1 MASDLIIVITGL
13 TASGKSRAALALA
26 ENLKGVVINADS
38 MQVYQALPILTAQP
52 TATDHDRSPHRL
64 YATIPPAQIS
74 SAGIWSQQAA
84 QEVEVARKENLVPIL
99 VGGTGL
105 YLKALF
111 QGIVDVPPISAEV
124 RNFVRERLEKR
135 GTTSIYE
142 ELCRADPAMAQ
153 KLRPQDTQ
161 RLVRAL
167 EVMLETG
174 RSLLEWQ
181 QSATKAALPSDQVL
195 LISFE
200 PDRATLLPAIAAR
213 LAQMV
218 ERGALEEVR
227 DLMKLNLPSDRP
239 ILRAVGFREFS
250 SYLEGRCSQE
260 EALAQAN
267 IASRQYAK
275 RQKTWL
281 RTQMRDLGKGQKIV
295 NTQFSESFAPEIL
308 SFVRSFD

>member
-26 ENLKGVVINADS
+26 ESLRGVIINADS

-52 TATDHDRSPHRL
+52 TAADHGRISHRL
-64 YATIPPAQIS
+64 YATISPAQIS
-74 SAGIWSQQAA
+74 SAGAWSQQAA
-84 QEVEVARKENLVPIL
+84 HEIEAARKKNYVPIL

-111 QGIVDVPPISAEV
+111 QGIVDVPLISAEV
-124 RNFVRERLEKR
+124 RNFVREKLEKE
-135 GTTSIYE
+135 GIGSIYA
-142 ELCRADPAMAQ
+142 ELSLADPAMAQ
-153 KLRPQDTQ
+153 KLPPQDTQ

-167 EVMLETG
+167 EVFTETG

-181 QSATKAALPSDQVL
+181 QSATKAALPSDKTV

-200 PDRATLLPAIAAR
+200 PDREILLPAIAAR
-213 LAQMV
+213 LTQMV
-218 ERGALEEVR
+218 ERGAIEEVR
-227 DLMKLNLPSDRP
+227 DLLQLNLPSDRP
-239 ILRAVGFREFS
+239 ILRAVGVREFS
-250 SYLEGRCSQE
+250 SYIQGGYTQE
-260 EALAQAN
+260 EALTQAN

-281 RTQMRDLGKGQKIV
+281 RTQMRNFGEGQKIV
-295 NTQFSESFAPEIL
+295 NAQFSESFVPEIL
-308 SFVRSFD
+308 SFVRSFH

>member
-1 MASDLIIVITGL
+1 MASDPIIVITGL

-26 ENLKGVVINADS
+26 ESLDGVIINADS

-52 TATDHDRSPHRL
+52 TAADHDRVLHRL

-74 SAGIWSQQAA
+74 SAGVWSQQAA
-84 QEVEVARKENLVPIL
+84 HEIDAARKRNCLPIL
-99 VGGTGL
+99 VGGSGL

-124 RNFVRERLEKR
+124 RNLVRGKLEKE
-135 GTTSIYE
+135 GIGGIYA
-142 ELCRADPAMAQ
+142 ELSLADPAMAQ
-153 KLRPQDTQ
+153 RLRPQDTQ

-167 EVMLETG
+167 EVFTETG

-181 QSATKAALPSDQVL
+181 QSATKAAVPSDKAV

-200 PDRATLLPAIAAR
+200 PDREILLPAIAAR
-213 LAQMV
+213 LRQMV
-218 ERGALEEVR
+218 ERGAIEEVR
-227 DLMKLNLPSDRP
+227 ALLQLNLPPDRP
-239 ILRAVGFREFS
+239 ILRAVGVSEFS
-250 SYLEGRCSQE
+250 SYIQGEYTQE
-260 EALAQAN
+260 EALIQAD

-281 RTQMRDLGKGQKIV
+281 RTQMRGFGVGQKIV
-295 NTQFSESFAPEIL
+295 NAQFSESFTSEIL
-308 SFVRSFD
+308 SFVRSFH

>member
-13 TASGKSRAALALA
+13 TAAGKSRAALALA
-26 ENLKGVVINADS
+26 ENLQGVVINADS

-52 TATDHDRSPHRL
+52 TPADHDRAPHRL
-64 YATIPPAQIS
+64 YATTPPEQIS
-74 SAGIWSQQAA
+74 SAGTWSQQAA
-84 QEVEVARKENLVPIL
+84 QEIAAARKQNRVPIL

-105 YLKALF
+105 YIKALF

-124 RNFVRERLEKR
+124 RKVVRERLAKE
-135 GTTSIYE
+135 GTTGIYA
-142 ELCRADPAMAQ
+142 ELCRNDPAMAQ
-153 KLRPQDTQ
+153 KLPQQDTQ

-167 EVMLETG
+167 EVVLETG
-174 RSLLEWQ
+174 RSLSAWQ
-181 QSATKAALPSDQVL
+181 QSATKAALPSDQVM

-213 LAQMV
+213 LALMV
-218 ERGALEEVR
+218 KRGAFEEVG
-227 DLMKLNLPSDRP
+227 DLLKRHLPPDRP

-250 SYLEGRCSQE
+250 SYIQGQCSQE

-281 RTQMRDLGKGQKIV
+281 RTQMRGFGIDQKIV
-295 NTQFSESFAPEIL
+295 NAQFSESFIPEIL
-308 SFVRSFD
+308 SFVRSFH

>member
-1 MASDLIIVITGL
+1 MASDLIIVIAGL

-26 ENLKGVVINADS
+26 ESLKGVVINADS

-52 TATDHDRSPHRL
+52 TAADRERAPHRL
-64 YATIPPAQIS
+64 YATVPPTQIS
-74 SAGIWSQQAA
+74 SAGIWSQQAV
-84 QEVEVARKENLVPIL
+84 QEIEVARNGNHVPIL

-111 QGIVDVPPISAEV
+111 QGIVDVPSISDEV
-124 RNFVRERLEKR
+124 HHSVRERLENE
-135 GTTSIYE
+135 GTNGIYG
-142 ELCRADPAMAQ
+142 ELSRTDPAMAQ

-167 EVMLETG
+167 EVMMETG
-174 RSLLEWQ
+174 RSLLDWQ
-181 QSATKAALPSDQVL
+181 RSATKAALSSDQVL
-195 LISFE
+195 FISFE
-200 PDRATLLPAIAAR
+200 PDRETLLPAIAAR
-213 LAQMV
+213 LAQMIQ
-218 ERGALEEVR
+218 RGALEEVR

-281 RTQMRDLGKGQKIV
+281 RTQMRDFGQGQKIV
-295 NTQFSESFAPEIL
+295 NAQFSESFVPEIL
-308 SFVRSFD
+308 SFVRSFH